1 MFKQDIFNLEIDEDK
16 LVPESVLRL
25 GNALGNIKGKYEGL
39 LNVIASVLEINTV
52 IPDENDINVVKV
64 ESKTRV
70 LGESLISVTQH
81 GEGMKYIIVDG
92 SSEIIFYDKYALAGH
107 LLYLFECRKLN
118 NEGFDDGYGE
128 IISPININIV
138 SVELD

>member
-52 IPDENDINVVKV
+52 IPDENDIDAVKV
-64 ESKTRV
+64 ESKTKV
-70 LGESLISVTQH
+70 LGEVLMSITQH
-81 GEGMKYIIVDG
+81 ETAGIKYILVDG
-92 SSEIIFYDKYALAGH
+92 SREVIFYDKYALAGH
-107 LLYLFECRKLN
+107 LLYLFECRKLDN
-118 NEGFDDGYGE
+118 DEE
-128 IISPININIV
+128 VISPININISIV

>member
-52 IPDENDINVVKV
+52 IPDENDINAVKV
-64 ESKTRV
+64 ESKTKV
-70 LGESLISVTQH
+70 LGEVLMSITQH
-81 GEGMKYIIVDG
+81 ETTGIKYILVDG
-92 SSEIIFYDKYALAGH
+92 SREVIFYDKYALAGH
-107 LLYLFECRKLN
+107 LLYLFECRKLDN
-118 NEGFDDGYGE
+118 DEE
-128 IISPININIV
+128 VISPINISIV
-138 SVELD
+138 SIELD

>member
-39 LNVIASVLEINTV
+39 LNIVASVLEINTV
-52 IPDENDINVVKV
+52 IPDENDANAVKV
-64 ESKTRV
+64 KSQTKV
-70 LGESLISVTQH
+70 LGEVLMSVTQH
-81 GEGMKYIIVDG
+81 ETTGIKYILVDG
-92 SSEIIFYDKYALAGH
+92 SREVIFYDKYALAGH
-107 LLYLFECRKLN
+107 LLYLFECRKLDN
-118 NEGFDDGYGE
+118 DEE
-128 IISPININIV
+128 VISPINISIV